1 VQGGE
6 LLLTTGYGW
15 PESDA
20 ESRRTI
26 RALNDKRLAAVLFEP
41 TSFLGRIPASVH
53 RNTMRGRLQ
62 RVQSLL
68 SGPLDDPSLRRDLAV
83 IKEIEH
89 LLASEARPAVH
100 HA

>member
-1 VQGGE
+1 VQAE
-6 LLLTTGYGW
+6 TEVLAVMLTVKQALALEVMQDVKVVAGDRGL
-15 PESDA
+15 D
-20 ESRRTI
+20 RQI
-26 RALNDKRLAAVLFEP
+26 R
-41 TSFLGRIPASVH
+41 H

-68 SGPLDDPSLRRDLAV
+68 SRSLDDPSLRRDLAV